1 MKQKMLSSDQATTHV
16 NLFQHEVWLLNTR
29 LLINLLIG
37 VYEIQTYLMAQKD
50 GYVYSLIK

>member
-1 MKQKMLSSDQATTHV
+1 MLSSDQATTHV
-16 NLFQHEVWLLNTR
+16 NLFQHEDWLLNTR

-37 VYEIQTYLMAQKD
+37 VYEIQTSLMAQKD